1 MSGAGKRRLIMAI
14 YVPNVGEKEALM
26 DILVSQALQLG
37 LYKTQVV
44 ADGNT
49 IYSTYTELDAE
60 AGGYA
65 TKELANVVVV
75 DALTASKWYVTTNAS
90 GKAEA
95 TYDAASTPQEWV
107 FTADDVANA
116 DTAYGIF
123 AWTLTLAFASGG
135 TVELKVGDTIT
146 CVATSATAI
155 CTAVRLYS
163 GTWAGGTAAGV
174 LCLKTQS
181 AAFAA
186 GAINNTGG
194 ADDYGTI
201 TGDTDKKLI
210 FSEAFTTEQEI
221 DTVGQKIQYTPKITL
236 STA

>member
-1 MSGAGKRRLIMAI
+1 MAI

-26 DILVSQALQLG
+26 DILVSQAIRLG
-37 LYKTQVV
+37 LYKTQVT

-49 IYSTYTELDAE
+49 IHSTFTELDAE

-65 TKELANVVVV
+65 TKDLANSVIAS
-75 DALTASKWYVTTNAS
+75 ALTASKWFVTTNSS

-95 TYDAASTPQEWV
+95 TYDVAASPQEWV
-107 FTADDVANA
+107 FTSDDVANA
-116 DTAYGIF
+116 DTAYGVF
-123 AWTLTLAFASGG
+123 GWTLTIAFTSGG

-146 CVATSATAI
+146 SVVGGATAI
-155 CTAVRLYS
+155 CTSVRLYS
-163 GTWAGGTAAGV
+163 GTWAAGTAAGV

-181 AAFAA
+181 AAFQA
-186 GAINNTGG
+186 GAINNTAG
-194 ADDYGTI
+194 AEDYGTI

-210 FSEAFTTEQEI
+210 FAEAFTTAQAI